1 MSSAIDLK
9 TRIFIAG
16 HQGMVGSAIMR
27 KLKKEGFK
35 NIITASR
42 SELDL
47 CNQGAVKKFFETN
60 LIDYVVIAA
69 AKVGGILANTNYPV
83 EFLSENLSIQNN
95 LITQSYKSG
104 IKELLFLGSS
114 CIYPKNSKQP
124 MHESELLS
132 GHLQPNNE
140 PYAIAKIAGI
150 KLCESYNREYG
161 TDYRSVMPTNLY
173 GPNDN
178 YHKENSH
185 VMPALIRRFHE
196 AKINNEDIVSVWGTG
211 SPRREFLHVDDMAD
225 ACLHIMKI
233 PKEQFEEFVEP
244 MVSHINVG
252 CGEEITISNLAELI
266 KKVTS
271 FKGGIV
277 FDDSYPDG
285 VDKKLLDVSKLKDMG
300 WIYKIS
306 LEEGLKNT
314 YEWYANHPF
323 RE

>member
-47 CNQGAVKKFFETN
+47 CNQEAVRKFFETN

-173 GPNDN
+173 GDND
-178 YHKENSH
+178 KFDTLNSH
-185 VMPALIRRFHE
+185 VIPALIKKFYYAKKKNLKKIEIWGSGNPKREFMYSIDA
-196 AKINNEDIVSVWGTG
+196 AKIILTL
-211 SPRREFLHVDDMAD
+211 F
-225 ACLHIMKI
+225 
-233 PKEQFEEFVEP
+233 QY
-244 MVSHINVG
+244 
-252 CGEEITISNLAELI
+252 T
-266 KKVTS
+266 
-271 FKGGIV
+271 
-277 FDDSYPDG
+277 
-285 VDKKLLDVSKLKDMG
+285 
-300 WIYKIS
+300 
-306 LEEGLKNT
+306 
-314 YEWYANHPF
+314 
-323 RE
+323 